1 MDKTYAIT
9 WWAPNRGRSGIGA
22 KRFSKEEAEALAA
35 QLNDEHED
43 LLHRAINTE
52 CEDPAVV
59 LATMKASDKGAQ
71 VQIVRYPDVVAAP
84 AAGAD
89 FTELLANITEK
100 IIRLKDVSQP
110 PAKDV
115 SAA

>member
-1 MDKTYAIT
+1 MDKTYAII

-22 KRFSKEEAEALAA
+22 KRFSKEEAEALAV
-35 QLNDEHED
+35 QLNEEHED
-43 LLHRAINTE
+43 LLHRAIDTA

-59 LATMKASDKGAQ
+59 LAEMRIADKSAQ
-71 VQIVRYPDVVAAP
+71 VQIASYPDVAAAQ
-84 AAGAD
+84 AAEAEV
-89 FTELLANITEK
+89 TELLPKIDEK
-100 IIRLKDVSQP
+100 IIRLEDVSRP